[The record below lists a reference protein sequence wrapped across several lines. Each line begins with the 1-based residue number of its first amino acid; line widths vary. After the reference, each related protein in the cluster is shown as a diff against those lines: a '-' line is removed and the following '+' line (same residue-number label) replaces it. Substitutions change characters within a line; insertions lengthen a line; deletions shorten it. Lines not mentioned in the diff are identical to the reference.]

1 MRLHYQLTTPYLRL
15 CISHFVFSFSF
26 SIFYFSFYKP
36 TNIFCNKIEIKLAS
50 KIERSAKFIVKE
62 TTMEN
67 KEQNSQQQETQDPVT
82 LNVTEVPSAP
92 KSPEVF
98 PIFKKV
104 RKSLSPLPRI
114 DVSSLALASLAAGIA
129 CVSPSIPDE
138 TMNMVYSGG
147 AAACVMA
154 SSSSSSPSRSSAVV
168 RVPRNAARGGNIAY
182 DDESSDD
189 ESVIDVDEDS
199 NPSLKER
206 KPVNYDQEQKDN
218 MEDETTIFKS
228 QLRLMKRSSR
238 YTSYENQTSV
248 AVNICNLFFDVKSV
262 VIQMVIGYTQSGKTG
277 CMVELI
283 DQMTKNTC
291 NPISTQNIFIITG
304 LSSRD
309 WMKQTKGRIP
319 ECMRERVFHNGQLE
333 KFKAAVAGKQN
344 VLVIVDE
351 AHMASKKKQTMS
363 RIFKE
368 LNWKLDYM
376 MENDIKLVQFS
387 ATPDGLIFALSGPKW
402 PEEHYRI
409 TTMKPGSGYFG
420 AKQMNERKQ
429 LKQIKDIYGR
439 DKDGKWIDDEVRKEC
454 LENIVEIL
462 HDQLKFSGPRY
473 LVVRIRG
480 GIPEQRYHENFFEAI
495 ESLPTQDQEK
505 FEEHHRHR
513 HYNMRGNVE
522 DISELLY
529 KTPTKHTIVFI
540 KEKMKCAQ
548 TLEYVV
554 LDEKTGK
561 TTTHKVKHNIGVVVE
576 RKRSGDKDE
585 QNDSFTIQGLLGRLC
600 GYEEHDC
607 ICYTNLA
614 SFEKY
619 EKLFASNFDTKTLKR
634 VSWNSNTTHGKGEGK
649 GTSVHPTV
657 NDECIESDTTT
668 TTTSVKEEEEVD
680 ISLYRIYDNE
690 SVVRDVCN
698 ILGYRYVPTENND
711 AGFKETSLN
720 TTKGVASL
728 LNAVRKVPTAYGGG
742 KGYRVYYP
750 CYVDTTNSAT
760 LRFVVI
766 IRPNIDESK
775 IAECDS
781 KFTSLSLREA
791 SLIE

>member
-1 MRLHYQLTTPYLRL
+1 
-15 CISHFVFSFSF
+15 
-26 SIFYFSFYKP
+26 
-36 TNIFCNKIEIKLAS
+36 
-50 KIERSAKFIVKE
+50 
-62 TTMEN
+62 MEN
-67 KEQNSQQQETQDPVT
+67 KEQSSSQSPVT

-92 KSPEVF
+92 SSPE
-98 PIFKKV
+98 ISGNTNTNTNTKV
-104 RKSLSPLPRI
+104 RKSPSPPPRI
-114 DVSSLALASLAAGIA
+114 NVSNVLLATLGVGIA
-129 CVSPSIPDE
+129 CIAPSISVE
-138 TMNMVYSGG
+138 AMNMVYGG

-154 SSSSSSPSRSSAVV
+154 PSSSSRRTAVSSRRVV
-168 RVPRNAARGGNIAY
+168 VAY
-182 DDESSDD
+182 ESSDD
-189 ESVIDVDEDS
+189 ESAIDVDEDS
-199 NPSLKER
+199 NPIMGER
-206 KPVNYDQEQKDN
+206 KRVQYDQEELDIMACDCGEIENQ
-218 MEDETTIFKS
+218 I
-228 QLRLMKRSSR
+228 RRMKLTKR
-238 YTSYENQTSV
+238 YVSYANQTSV
-248 AVNICNLFFDVKSV
+248 AVSINNLFNDLSV

-283 DQMTKNTC
+283 DQITRNDS

-319 ECMRERVFHNGQLE
+319 ECMRERIFHNGQLE
-333 KFKAAVAGKQN
+333 KFKTAVAGKQN

-387 ATPDGLIFALSGPKW
+387 ATPDGLIFALNGPKW
-402 PEEHYRI
+402 PEEHYKI

-439 DKDGKWIDDEVRKEC
+439 DKDGNWIDEEVREEC
-454 LENIVEIL
+454 IENITEIL
-462 HDQLKFSGPRY
+462 HDQLSFQEPRY

-495 ESLPTQDQEK
+495 ESLPEHEQEM

-529 KTPTKHTIVFI
+529 TSPKKHTIVFI

-600 GYEEHDC
+600 GYEEHAC
-607 ICYTNLA
+607 ICYTNLT

-619 EKLFASNFDTKTLKR
+619 EKLFANNFDTETLKR
-634 VSWNSNTTHGKGEGK
+634 VSWNSNTTRGKGDGK
-649 GTSVHPTV
+649 GTSVFPTV
-657 NDECIESDTTT
+657 NDECVESDTA
-668 TTTSVKEEEEVD
+668 TTSVKEEEVD
-680 ISLYRIYDNE
+680 ISLYRIYDTE

-711 AGFKETSLN
+711 TGFKETSLN

-766 IRPNIDESK
+766 IRPDTDKNK
-775 IAECDS
+775 IAECDT
-781 KFTSLSLREA
+781 KFTPLSLREA
-791 SLIE
+791 SLTE

>member
-1 MRLHYQLTTPYLRL
+1 
-15 CISHFVFSFSF
+15 
-26 SIFYFSFYKP
+26 
-36 TNIFCNKIEIKLAS
+36 
-50 KIERSAKFIVKE
+50 
-62 TTMEN
+62 MEN
-67 KEQNSQQQETQDPVT
+67 KEQSPPQSPVT

-92 KSPEVF
+92 SSPE
-98 PIFKKV
+98 ISGNANTKV
-104 RKSLSPLPRI
+104 RKSSPSPPPRI
-114 DVSSLALASLAAGIA
+114 NVSNVLLATLGVGIA
-129 CVSPSIPDE
+129 CIAPSIPVE
-138 TMNMVYSGG
+138 AMNMVYGG
-147 AAACVMA
+147 AAACMMA
-154 SSSSSSPSRSSAVV
+154 SSSSRRTAVSSRRVV
-168 RVPRNAARGGNIAY
+168 VAY
-182 DDESSDD
+182 ESSDD
-189 ESVIDVDEDS
+189 ESAIDVDEDS
-199 NPSLKER
+199 NPIMGER
-206 KPVNYDQEQKDN
+206 KRVQYDQEELDIMACDCGEIEHQIK
-218 MEDETTIFKS
+218 
-228 QLRLMKRSSR
+228 RMKLTKR
-238 YTSYENQTSV
+238 YVSYANQTSV
-248 AVNICNLFFDVKSV
+248 ASTICNMFNNLSV

-283 DQMTKNTC
+283 DQITRNDS

-319 ECMRERVFHNGQLE
+319 ECMRERIFHNGQLE
-333 KFKAAVAGKQN
+333 KFKTAVAGKQN

-387 ATPDGLIFALSGPKW
+387 ATPDGLIFALNGPKW
-402 PEEHYRI
+402 PEEHYKI

-439 DKDGKWIDDEVRKEC
+439 DKDGNWIDEEVREEC
-454 LENIVEIL
+454 IENITEIL
-462 HDQLKFSGPRY
+462 RDQLSFQEPRY

-495 ESLPTQDQEK
+495 ESLPEHEQEM

-529 KTPTKHTIVFI
+529 TSPKKHTIVFI

-554 LDEKTGK
+554 LDEKTSK

-600 GYEEHDC
+600 GYEEHAC
-607 ICYTNLA
+607 ICYTNLT

-619 EKLFASNFDTKTLKR
+619 EKLFANNFDTETLKR
-634 VSWNSNTTHGKGEGK
+634 VSWNSNTTRGKGDGK
-649 GTSVHPTV
+649 GTSVFPTV
-657 NDECIESDTTT
+657 NDECVESDTA
-668 TTTSVKEEEEVD
+668 TTSVKEEEVD
-680 ISLYRIYDNE
+680 ISLYRIYDTE

-711 AGFKETSLN
+711 TGFKETSLN

-728 LNAVRKVPTAYGGG
+728 LNAVTKVPTAYGTNHGV
-742 KGYRVYYP
+742 KTYRTYYP

-766 IRPNIDESK
+766 IRPDTDKNK
-775 IAECDS
+775 IAECDK
-781 KFTSLSLREA
+781 KFKQLSMRKA
-791 SLIE
+791 SLTE